1 MTGYRGRSGI
11 HEVFA
16 PSDRTRQMMLS
27 RASSTEIRQA
37 AVEEGM
43 KTMQD
48 DGLQKTLSGVTSM
61 EECLRVVFIEG

>member
-1 MTGYRGRSGI
+1 
-11 HEVFA
+11 
-16 PSDRTRQMMLS
+16 MMLN

-48 DGLQKTLSGVTSM
+48 DGLQKTLSGVTTM